1 MPLRPSHYNPP
12 GSQCPPTEWGH
23 RSRPW
28 LPAPRVKGEM
38 LALLSSEGLC
48 RTFWAPSWLLCVCVL
63 EGGGRGRSQSKLS
76 NSAVPSQLPAGS
88 FLPGIWRLGDGEDGQ
103 RRQGPSPLWGRAR
116 PQLRVPGN
124 VQCTQECAGSPR
136 PTQGPGRTG
145 RGSGRRSQPQSIPEP
160 PRTGVQ
166 GEPGAQ
172 LPGTPAP
179 EEGGW
184 VAKESWD

>member
-48 RTFWAPSWLLCVCVL
+48 RTFWAPSWLLCVCV
-63 EGGGRGRSQSKLS
+63 GGRREGQKPEQAQRLRGSQSAPSRLLS
-76 NSAVPSQLPAGS
+76 ARDL
-88 FLPGIWRLGDGEDGQ
+88 RLGDGEDGQ

-145 RGSGRRSQPQSIPEP
+145 RGSRRRSQPQSIPEP